1 MSKTLLCPCE
11 DVTATEVDHAIAK
24 GYCDI
29 ESVKRFTGF
38 GTGMCQGKQCLNAVA
53 RHLEAHAPK
62 KPKPEQLRPF
72 TPRPPLFPT
81 ELSYWASAA
90 LKPAGGAPNTHLLLD
105 AKDPLPQHHDDASPS
120 GGVPINPDFDAPA
133 LRPEGPV
140 KSKAKI
146 VIIGGGI
153 MGLALAWNLTQ
164 QGETDIVVIEKGY
177 LCAGASGR
185 NGGGIR
191 AQWGTP
197 SLIKLARRS
206 IELMQRFARDMGINV
221 WFRQGGYLFL
231 AKSEEVVKRLEKSA
245 ALHNQHG
252 VPTQILTADGAR
264 DVVPDL
270 TMKGVKAAAWNPKD
284 AVIFPWAFV
293 WGYAK
298 QAQQR
303 GVSVETFTTVQGF
316 EQHNGRITKVV
327 TDRGDIACE
336 TVVLAS
342 GAWSPEIARLA
353 GVALPNEP
361 HRHEICSSEP
371 LKPFLGPLVSV
382 LDSGLYFSQSM
393 RGEIVGG
400 MGDPKEP
407 SGMNLGSTS
416 RFLARYSQALTE
428 QMPRLGHIK
437 ILRQWSGPY
446 DVTPD
451 NSPILGRTPGLP
463 NLLQMSGFV
472 GHGFMMAPAVAERM
486 AKWMATGESDEL
498 FERFTLSRF
507 AEGRLER
514 EDMIIG

>member
-1 MSKTLLCPCE
+1 MSKALLCPCE
-11 DVTATEVDHAIAK
+11 DVTVSEVEHAIAK
-24 GYCDI
+24 GYRDL

-38 GTGMCQGKQCLNAVA
+38 GTGMCQGKQCHTAVA
-53 RHLEAHAPK
+53 RLLEEKVTPT
-62 KPKPEQLRPF
+62 PKPAQLAPF

-81 ELSYWASAA
+81 ELATWASASFD
-90 LKPAGGAPNTHLLLD
+90 PAVAPG
-105 AKDPLPQHHDDASPS
+105 
-120 GGVPINPDFDAPA
+120 GGVPSSVGLLEHALTPDAPV
-133 LRPEGPV
+133 R
-140 KSKAKI
+140 SKAKI

-153 MGLALAWNLTQ
+153 LGLSLAWNLAQ
-164 QGETDIVVIEKGY
+164 RGETDVVVLEKSY

-185 NGGGIR
+185 NGGGVR
-191 AQWGTP
+191 MQWGTP
-197 SLIKLARRS
+197 SLIQLARRS

-231 AKSEEVVKRLEKSA
+231 AKTEAVLAKLERSA
-245 ALHNQHG
+245 KLHNQHG
-252 VPTQILTADGAR
+252 VPTEILTPDAAR
-264 DVVPDL
+264 EIVPQL
-270 TMKGVKAAAWNPKD
+270 SMKGVKAAAWNPLD
-284 AVIFPWAFV
+284 GVIFPWPFL
-293 WGYAK
+293 WGYA
-298 QAQQR
+298 QAAQKK
-303 GVSVETFTTVQGF
+303 GVTVETFTKVVGF
-316 EQHNGRITKVV
+316 EQQGGKITKVV

-336 TVVLAS
+336 TVVLAA
-342 GAWSPEIARLA
+342 GAWSPSIAKLA
-353 GVALPNEP
+353 GVELPNEP

-400 MGDPKEP
+400 MGDPREP
-407 SGMNLGSTS
+407 AGMNLGSTQ
-416 RFLARYSQALTE
+416 RFLTRYSQALLE
-428 QMPRLGHIK
+428 QLPEIGRVK

-463 NLLQMSGFV
+463 NLLNLSGFV

-486 AKWMATGESDEL
+486 AGWMATGQSDEL
-498 FERFTLSRF
+498 FERFTLQRF